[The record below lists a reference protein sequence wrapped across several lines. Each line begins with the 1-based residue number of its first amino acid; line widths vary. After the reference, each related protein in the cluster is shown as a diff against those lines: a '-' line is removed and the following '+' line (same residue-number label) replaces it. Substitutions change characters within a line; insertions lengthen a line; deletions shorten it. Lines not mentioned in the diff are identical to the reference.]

1 LLRGNSFCDTEF
13 MNRACLCLVAVWLA
27 ASGAAGDELR
37 LRDGTIL
44 VGTIVGFEDNSFRV
58 RTSYGYALVRKE
70 MVVEIIIREEPTTEL
85 PQTGAAQAPSSPS
98 SRAEPAPAPQPA
110 TPDPAPK
117 EENLSPPAPPAKPS
131 PAPTASSLP
140 TPSRQTENP
149 PTTTP
154 PAKPNPEPTLSTPPA
169 PEPVRFEVD
178 GNRYRNLT
186 FGFQL
191 YKPPGW
197 RIVEDAHELLPNAVA
212 AMATP
217 DERTFLVI
225 GREPLRG
232 RLEEH
237 ADRAWRA
244 LQRRYEQFRAL
255 GATRTALEGTPAI
268 SRRFRAEAEGHDWSA
283 EVLWIAH
290 GDQVFTLFG
299 MTRADSELVQI
310 QENIIAR
317 VLASLEFTIP

>member
-1 LLRGNSFCDTEF
+1 
-13 MNRACLCLVAVWLA
+13 MNRACLCLVVAWLA
-27 ASGAAGDELR
+27 ASGAVGDELR

-70 MVVEIIIREEPTTEL
+70 MVVEIVIREETATEQ
-85 PQTGAAQAPSSPS
+85 PQTSATPASPS
-98 SRAEPAPAPQPA
+98 PSPRAEPAPAPQPA
-110 TPDPAPK
+110 TPGPAPQA
-117 EENLSPPAPPAKPS
+117 EHLSPAAPPAKLSPTPSVSSRPTPSPQTENPPPATPPAKPS
-131 PAPTASSLP
+131 PTP
-140 TPSRQTENP
+140 TPSSP
-149 PTTTP
+149 SV
-154 PAKPNPEPTLSTPPA
+154 PEPI
-169 PEPVRFEVD
+169 RFEVD
-178 GNRYRNLT
+178 GTRYRNLT

-225 GREPLRG
+225 GREPLQG

-237 ADRAWRA
+237 VSRAWRS

-255 GATRTALEGTPAI
+255 GETRTALGGMSAI
-268 SRRFRAEAEGHDWSA
+268 ARRFRAEAEEHDWSA
-283 EVLWIAH
+283 EVLWIARD
-290 GDQVFTLFG
+290 DQVFTLFG
-299 MTRADSELVQI
+299 MTRADTELVQI

-317 VLASLEFTIP
+317 VLASLEFTKP

>member
-1 LLRGNSFCDTEF
+1 MR
-13 MNRACLCLVAVWLA
+13 RACTLLVVMVCLT
-27 ASGAAGDELR
+27 ASAAAGDQLR

-70 MVVEIIIREEPTTEL
+70 MVVEIVIREETATEP
-85 PQTGAAQAPSSPS
+85 PQTSAAPTLPSPAQ
-98 SRAEPAPAPQPA
+98 RAEPAPARQPA
-110 TPDPAPK
+110 MPDPAPPA
-117 EENLSPPAPPAKPS
+117 ESLSPAAPPVKSS
-131 PAPTASSLP
+131 PAPTVSSLS
-140 TPSRQTENP
+140 TPSPPTENP
-149 PTTTP
+149 LPATPPGKPSTTP
-154 PAKPNPEPTLSTPPA
+154 APFSPSA
-169 PEPVRFEVD
+169 PEPIRFEVD
-178 GNRYRNLT
+178 GTRYRNLT

-197 RIVEDAHELLPNAVA
+197 RLVEDAHELLPNAVA

-225 GREPLRG
+225 GREPLQG

-237 ADRAWRA
+237 ASRAWRA

-255 GATRTALEGTPAI
+255 SETRTALGDMPAI
-268 SRRFRAEAEGHDWSA
+268 TRRFRAEAEGHDWSA
-283 EVLWIAH
+283 EVLWIARDDH
-290 GDQVFTLFG
+290 VFTLFG
-299 MTRADSELVQI
+299 MTRADTELVQI

-317 VLASLEFTIP
+317 VLASLEFTKP